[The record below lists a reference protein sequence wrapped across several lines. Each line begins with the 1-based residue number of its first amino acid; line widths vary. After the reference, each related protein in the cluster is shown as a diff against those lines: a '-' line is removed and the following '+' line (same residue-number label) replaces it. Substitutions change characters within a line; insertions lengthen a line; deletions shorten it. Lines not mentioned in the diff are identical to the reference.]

1 MGIPIPGATRED
13 FDKTRTESGS
23 KPFPHLSGKWTNH
36 TAQVASVE
44 ISVDQKN
51 GNDQL
56 VIRAR
61 NGEYEC
67 RIYVGLDPNRV
78 GPDCQD
84 INQAVQSNID
94 RLLKVGKCL
103 EIITWKGNTP
113 EIEPKLFKQ
122 ATGKLIEFG
131 IQGAVDKYGRPKI
144 NDRGYQSINTSFSGI
159 ARELRDVVTPTGA
172 GSASPAH
179 PAGTPPQTPPAAAQ
193 YGSQDIP
200 F

>member
-13 FDKTRTESGS
+13 FDKTKTETGS
-23 KPFPHLSGKWTNH
+23 KPFPFITNKWTNY
-36 TAQVASVE
+36 TAEVSLVE
-44 ISVDQKN
+44 IATDQSGN

-56 VIRAR
+56 VIRAK

-67 RIYVGLDPNRV
+67 RIYVNLDPNHV
-78 GPDCQD
+78 GPACTNVTEQ
-84 INQAVQSNID
+84 VQKNID

-122 ATGKLIEFG
+122 ATGKIIEIG
-131 IQGAVDKYGRPKI
+131 IQGAVDQYGQPKK
-144 NDRGYQSINTSFSGI
+144 NQKGYQVINTTFGGL
-159 ARELRDVVTPTGA
+159 ARELKPVVVV
-172 GSASPAH
+172 SSPA
-179 PAGTPPQTPPAAAQ
+179 TSQTPAQ
-193 YGSQDIP
+193 NNFPEDIP